1 MELDELKQKWMEL
14 SEQVEKNEL
23 LNRQIIID
31 TVKERNLF
39 AATIA
44 CGKDRFR

>member
-1 MELDELKQKWMEL
+1 MGIPEMLDELKQKWMEL

-31 TVKERNLF
+31 MRWSLSWQERNF
-39 AATIA
+39 MQP
-44 CGKDRFR
+44 

>member
-23 LNRQIIID
+23 LNRQILI
-31 TVKERNLF
+31 VRLK
-39 AATIA
+39 
-44 CGKDRFR
+44 